1 LKMPNSWNSG
11 YSNSGS
17 YYNNSASQRGGRGH
31 PFNNRVRSYGH
42 ESENEKRKRSFVII
56 GLRQLQGTV
65 SESESREED
74 RNAAIDIVRYLGIT
88 DAIPQTNV
96 KRARNGPVLIV
107 TLESIQSRDLILRR
121 SHFLNAIE
129 ATRHLK
135 LEKAYTAEDM
145 INRYGR
151 LPNDHDLDN
160 PNSDVNIN
168 RFARINN
175 ERHIQYDRNNDQHRG
190 NDYDGDYD
198 NSRGRTN
205 SRNNEFHSLANNDG
219 YDERGN
225 NHRGR
230 GYSRN
235 DDNNY
240 SNGDTNRGRVYGN
253 RSRTDS
259 RNNYDNHYNGYDN
272 DNSNRRYNNNDSYQN
287 ENDRDF
293 RRNNTS
299 RGNPRGNPRGNYT
312 FR

>member
-1 LKMPNSWNSG
+1 MPNSWNSG

-17 YYNNSASQRGGRGH
+17 YYNNPASQRGGRGR
-31 PFNNRVRSYGH
+31 PFNNRDRSYGH

-65 SESESREED
+65 SERESRDED

-88 DAIPQTNV
+88 DAIPPMNV

-129 ATRHLK
+129 ATRNLK

-145 INRYGR
+145 VNRYGR

-160 PNSDVNIN
+160 PHSDVNIN
-168 RFARINN
+168 RFGRINN
-175 ERHIQYDRNNDQHRG
+175 ERHIQYDRHNDQHRS
-190 NDYDGDYD
+190 NDYSGGYH
-198 NSRGRTN
+198 NNQGRTN
-205 SRNNEFHSLANNDG
+205 SRNNDFHSYANNDG

-240 SNGDTNRGRVYGN
+240 SNDLGATNRGGTYRSGN
-253 RSRTDS
+253 RNGTDS
-259 RNNYDNHYNGYDN
+259 RNNYDNHYHGYNN

-287 ENDRDF
+287 ANDRDF
-293 RRNNTS
+293 RRNNTI
-299 RGNPRGNPRGNYT
+299 RGNPRGNYT